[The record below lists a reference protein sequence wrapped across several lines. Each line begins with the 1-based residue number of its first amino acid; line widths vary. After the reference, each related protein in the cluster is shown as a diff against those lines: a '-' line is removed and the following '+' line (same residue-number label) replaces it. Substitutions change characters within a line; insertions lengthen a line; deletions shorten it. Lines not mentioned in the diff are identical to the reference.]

1 MRVLGD
7 DADARVGVRVGAGD
21 DDGVAAGAAVGDV
34 DNVAGQQL
42 LDAVVCLRAG
52 VAFVALGGFLFQFGD
67 VAAELDVFGEVAQVA
82 CHCFAVAF

>member
-7 DADARVGVRVGAGD
+7 DADARVGVRIGAGD
-21 DDGVAAGAAVGDV
+21 YDCVAAGAAVRNV
-34 DNVAGQQL
+34 DDVAGQQL

-52 VAFVALGGFLFQFGD
+52 VTLVALGGLLLQLGD
-67 VAAELDVFGEVAQVA
+67 LAAELDVFGEVAQVA